1 MRHIYESTPAKPS
14 SYVCDIQRRIDF
26 KKYIQ
31 DQEILRDKIERR
43 RANQNERNV
52 DLSGLTRQKDD
63 EYIDDDMFL
72 EKDIFDEEN

>member
-31 DQEILRDKIERR
+31 EQEILRDKIERR